1 MAENRR
7 EKDKRFYFSRGQ
19 MVLLGGAFT
28 LASVIIFFLG
38 VFTGKGIEERRIVK
52 MEEPV
57 VKIPVKPA
65 APGGAAGQG
74 GTTKEEMTFYNTLTK
89 PTGAQSPAA
98 EKPTATKPAEK
109 SAKAESKESK
119 SQTTA
124 SKPPAKESKPQTKEA
139 APAPKPV
146 EKEEEKAPAPAAAPK
161 PAPPVETAVAKE
173 SGKGWTVQVN
183 AFPDER
189 SAKTWVDRLKNKGYN
204 AYVVE
209 VNIKGK
215 IWYRVRVGQYNSR
228 EEAKKVEEAL
238 KTKENY
244 TKAFIASR

>member
-19 MVLLGGAFT
+19 MVLLGGAFA
-28 LASVIIFFLG
+28 LASVVIFFLG

-52 MEEPV
+52 MEEPP
-57 VKIPVKPA
+57 VKIPIKPA
-65 APGGAAGQG
+65 APGGPAGQG

-89 PTGAQSPAA
+89 PTGAEPSA
-98 EKPTATKPAEK
+98 EPKPKETKPAEK
-109 SAKAESKESK
+109 TAKPES
-119 SQTTA
+119 
-124 SKPPAKESKPQTKEA
+124 KESKPQTKEA
-139 APAPKPV
+139 PPAPKPV
-146 EKEEEKAPAPAAAPK
+146 EKKTEKTPSPETAPK
-161 PAPPVETAVAKE
+161 PAPPVKTAESKE

-204 AYVVE
+204 AYVAE
-209 VNIKGK
+209 VKVKGK
-215 IWYRVRVGQYNSR
+215 IWYRVRVGQYGSR

-244 TKAFIASR
+244 SKAFIASR